1 MADLSL
7 RRGDTFKV
15 NAKFSVAGLPYDM
28 TGFGI
33 EASLQYAN
41 CTPVELD
48 AAWSDIAA
56 GEAQVKLAH
65 GDTLA
70 LPYGEHALRIRV
82 IEQSGDRTSMKPK
95 TVQVAA

>member
-15 NAKFSVAGLPYDM
+15 NAKFSVAGLPFNM

-33 EASLQYAN
+33 EASLQFAN
-41 CTPVELD
+41 CTPVDLE
-48 AAWSDIAA
+48 AVWSDISV
-56 GEAQVKLAH
+56 GEAQIKLAH
-65 GDTLA
+65 TETPALA
-70 LPYGEHALRIRV
+70 HGEHALRIRV

-95 TVQVAA
+95 TVQVAD

>member
-33 EASLQYAN
+33 EASLQFAN
-41 CTPVELD
+41 CTPVDLN
-48 AAWSDIAA
+48 AAWSDISV
-56 GEAQVKLAH
+56 GEAQIKLDHAE
-65 GDTLA
+65 TLA
-70 LPYGEHALRIRV
+70 LSHGEHALRIRV
-82 IEQSGDRTSMKPK
+82 IEIGGDRTSMKPK
-95 TVQVAA
+95 TVQVAD